1 MSSTDKDEIREV
13 IGQTLVAIGTL
24 ARALHVEDARLEP
37 TLKAITAHA
46 AAAHPAA
53 RDAGLILLIGGKL
66 IPQATTGRAPQLLD
80 MKQQETGRGPCID
93 AAREQTLICI
103 NDLQRDP
110 RWPAF
115 SAEAQA
121 CGVSSMLCAPLW
133 INERTLGTLSL
144 YAAHPGAFGKH
155 DERIIELFATL
166 AALALAEA
174 QRTDHLRAALL
185 NRDVIGQ
192 AKGIIMVRYDLDADA
207 AFRTLN
213 RLSQAQNVKLSE
225 IARQVTEIRD
235 LPGTADTLTS
245 GGPASQ
251 AEPPPARHSFLAT
264 SGPVMR
270 LRSGNVEAMIASET
284 ASPARTVAQYPMPG
298 MLNAMPTWECR

>member
-1 MSSTDKDEIREV
+1 VLWGRFLTSARPLPADDLAMHAWPKISVGQPSKPPLSRKEDQMSSTERDEIREV
-13 IGQTLVAIGTL
+13 IAQTFVAVGTL

-53 RDAGLILLIGGKL
+53 RDAGLILLTGGKL

-80 MKQQETGRGPCID
+80 MKQQETGHGPCIE

-110 RWPAF
+110 RWPEF
-115 SAEAQA
+115 SAEARE

-133 INERTLGTLSL
+133 VNERTLGTLSL
-144 YAAHPGAFGKH
+144 YAAQSAAFREH
-155 DERIIELFATL
+155 DKRITELFATL

-192 AKGIIMVRYDLDADA
+192 AKGIIMERYNIGEDA
-207 AFRTLN
+207 AFNTLS
-213 RLSQAQNVKLSE
+213 RISQGRNIKLHE
-225 IARQVTEIRD
+225 IARQVAETRE
-235 LPGTADTLTS
+235 LPDA
-245 GGPASQ
+245 
-251 AEPPPARHSFLAT
+251 
-264 SGPVMR
+264 
-270 LRSGNVEAMIASET
+270 
-284 ASPARTVAQYPMPG
+284 PG
-298 MLNAMPTWECR
+298 Q